1 MYQLII
7 FLVLMS
13 LGYFIGSYREK
24 KHYESI
30 VEREKKLGDV
40 MLFDV
45 KNIPETLSATG
56 GQLVVGH
63 SVISIDYFK
72 KYVAGLRMLFGGR
85 LKVFESLL
93 DRSRREAV
101 LRMKEEAKRLNS
113 NMVFNIKFETS
124 SVSKGSKNKIGSVE
138 VVVYGSAVNAV
149 QRN

>member
-1 MYQLII
+1 MYELII

-13 LGYFIGSYREK
+13 LGYFIGSHREK

-30 VEREKKLGDV
+30 IRREKLFSDV
-40 MLFDV
+40 MVFSAKEV
-45 KNIPETLSATG
+45 PQALSARG
-56 GQLVVGH
+56 GDLVVGH
-63 SVISIDYFK
+63 SVISVDYFK

-101 LRMKEEAKRLNS
+101 LRMKEQAKQLGS

-124 SVSKGSKNKIGSVE
+124 SVSKGKKNNIGSVE
-138 VVVYGSAVNAV
+138 VFVYGSAINTVHQN
-149 QRN
+149 

>member
-1 MYQLII
+1 MYELII
-7 FLVLMS
+7 FIVLMS
-13 LGYFIGSYREK
+13 LGYFIGSHREK

-30 VEREKKLGDV
+30 IKREKEFGDV
-40 MLFDV
+40 MLFDL
-45 KNIPETLSATG
+45 KNIPESLTAQG
-56 GQLVVGH
+56 GHLVVGH
-63 SVISIDYFK
+63 SVISVDYFK

-101 LRMKEEAKRLNS
+101 LRMKEEAKKTNS

-138 VVVYGSAVNAV
+138 VFVYGSAVNAE
-149 QRN
+149 QKD